1 MKKIITFCLFC
12 PIFRVFSQIN
22 PAITT
27 LGQLL
32 DSVHTI
38 VERQHMVGLMLGI
51 TTRNAVIFSGGFGF
65 ADLSSNRPVTGQTLF
80 RMGSVTKSFV
90 AVGILQ
96 LAAAGKL
103 QLNQKLRDIAPEVHF
118 TNPWEGR
125 HPIRLIDLLE
135 HTTGFDDMKMN
146 EMYSLDRKDYSDEE
160 MMQFQRH
167 SMVCRWQPGERQSYC
182 NVNYV
187 ILGYIIKKITGL
199 EYGQYLKDSILS
211 PLGMSHSNFNLYSKY
226 PDLDVKEYVAP
237 GGKVAE
243 VPSVTALTGPA
254 ASLWSSSDDMIQ
266 FMQFYLN
273 NGMPLLSE
281 NTMAQMEQP
290 RSSLAARS
298 GLNSGYAIG
307 NEEGHYYNRY
317 PWRGHEGI
325 VGTCNSL
332 YLYNRT
338 LGLGFVLSC
347 NGNSSIQPIENLVA
361 DFLERNQPN
370 PKLPDPEPL
379 DPSAIQPYL
388 GLYQNAAPRYNLLR
402 FVDMFTLTKV
412 EINDKAVCLNEFGHK
427 TALIPTAPLTF
438 KKENANRPTIV
449 FAKNDAGEPVIII
462 DGVYCEQVNTFWAY
476 TKIVII
482 LVAIL
487 FIIISIFLP
496 VVALINALRK
506 KLTRSTLPLYFLP
519 LLSLSALAWAMTN
532 FSKVQAESYLLYQ
545 LREVSTRS
553 LAIFAGTLLFGLL
566 VAVNF
571 VLVSK
576 ALSSFKSGFAKWY
589 LLITA
594 LSFMLITLILL
605 CNGWLGL
612 RTWAL

>member
-1 MKKIITFCLFC
+1 MKKIIFLLLFC
-12 PIFRVFSQIN
+12 PIYRVFPQTN
-22 PAITT
+22 PPITS
-27 LGQLL
+27 LRQLL
-32 DSVHTI
+32 DSIHTI
-38 VERQHMVGLMLGI
+38 VQQQHMVGLMLGI
-51 TTRNAVIFSGGFGF
+51 TTKNSVIFSGGFGF

-96 LAAAGKL
+96 LAEAGKL
-103 QLNQKLRDIAPEVHF
+103 KLNQKLRDIAPEVPF
-118 TNPWEGR
+118 TNPWEGS
-125 HPIRLIDLLE
+125 HPIRIIDLLE
-135 HTTGFDDMKMN
+135 HTTGFDDMKLN
-146 EMYSLDRKDYSDEE
+146 EMYTLEKKDYSDKE

-187 ILGYIIKKITGL
+187 ILGYIIQKITGL
-199 EYGQYLKDSILS
+199 EYGQYLKDAILI
-211 PLGMSHSNFNLYSKY
+211 PLRMSHSNFNLYSKY

-243 VPSVTALTGPA
+243 VPSVTALMGPA
-254 ASLWSSSDDMIQ
+254 ASLWSSSDDMIH
-266 FMQFYLN
+266 FLQFYLN

-281 NTMAQMEQP
+281 NSLAQMEQP
-290 RSSLAARS
+290 HSSLAARA
-298 GLNSGYAIG
+298 GLHSGYAIG

-325 VGTCNSL
+325 IGTCNSL

-361 DFLERNQPN
+361 DFLERNQPDQKFPN
-370 PKLPDPEPL
+370 PKPL

-388 GLYQNAAPRYNLLR
+388 GLYQNAAPRYDLLS
-402 FVDMFTLTKV
+402 FMDMFTLTKV
-412 EINDKAVCLNEFGHK
+412 EITDKAVCLNEFGNK
-427 TALIPTAPLTF
+427 TKVIPTGPLTF
-438 KKENANRPTIV
+438 KKENANKPTIV
-449 FAKNDAGEPVIII
+449 FAKNATGEPVIII

-476 TKIVII
+476 TKIAII
-482 LVAIL
+482 LIALL

-496 VVALINALRK
+496 LVALISALRK
-506 KLTRSTLPLYFLP
+506 KLTKSTLPLYFLP
-519 LLSLSALAWAMTN
+519 LLSLSALIWAMTN

-566 VAVNF
+566 TTVNLA
-571 VLVSK
+571 LVIK
-576 ALSSFKSGFAKWY
+576 AFSSFKSGFAKWY
-589 LLITA
+589 LLVTA
-594 LSFMLITLILL
+594 MSFMLITIILL
-605 CNGWLGL
+605 CSGWFGL
-612 RTWAL
+612 RTWAM